1 MVFPRV
7 LTAHDDGKIRQQWG
21 VKSDFLALCVT
32 GPGME
37 KEKLLG
43 DIPLPKG
50 TGKNMADATFQL
62 FLAWKVENNIVAFG
76 FDTTLSMTG
85 PDKGVCE

>member
-1 MVFPRV
+1 
-7 LTAHDDGKIRQQWG
+7 
-21 VKSDFLALCVT
+21 
-32 GPGME
+32 ME

-85 PDKGVCE
+85 PDKGVWVCVCERERERENNAYV